1 MLMICKVEELRKA
14 SVSGRRQAYA
24 SNIGSVDGQEI
35 RENISSDSAYS
46 ASSEDR
52 VGTRVAEM
60 ESEIKALRVS

>member
-1 MLMICKVEELRKA
+1 M
-14 SVSGRRQAYA
+14 SGRRQAYA

-35 RENISSDSAYS
+35 RESISSDSAYS